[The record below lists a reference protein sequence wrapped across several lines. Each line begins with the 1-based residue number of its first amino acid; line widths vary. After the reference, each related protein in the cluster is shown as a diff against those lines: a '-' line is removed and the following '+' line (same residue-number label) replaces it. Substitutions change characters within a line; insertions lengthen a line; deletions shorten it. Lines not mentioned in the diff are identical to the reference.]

1 MYDFATVLN
10 ELRQWRAG
18 TGAAPTYADALR
30 LRREIVSEN
39 SKTLAAAASAS
50 SKVQAA
56 QIQLGL
62 IEDGPGLWDLVR
74 LRHPY
79 LICTDD
85 RDGKQEWVEYAEGS
99 WSVIANVPNLI
110 RRIMDDMGIDP
121 EQRGVEGKVRAVFG
135 RLGAKRRVLG
145 LALGEGSRIDY
156 TTMRAVPLRGSAE
169 HRVIGCA
176 SKLLLV
182 DEDGHWREEPYSEEL
197 YVPIRLPVDPT
208 AAHTPTP
215 FIDRFLRTLLKDDA
229 HIGAWNDWCSYCLS
243 PGNWHKRIL
252 LIVSP
257 KDSGKTTLLLLLRTL
272 LGEANCQSV
281 SARDMTNGFFHAR
294 MRTCLANISEEDTGY
309 GKDFEALVKAV
320 SGGSPIGFNIKY
332 GAVGS
337 YVPAWKPI
345 LAGNDA
351 PTLIDDSGAYADRLL
366 TLRTQ
371 PIPAAQQIKKPES
384 WWIARF
390 SDELPAY
397 LRRLL
402 DLMPRIEADGLR
414 SPGQSANDVYRLR
427 LESSPILQWLTDETS
442 FEGGA
447 RHTKDEVYANYKRWA
462 AANGCKVLAKSV
474 FFRKLR
480 ALPEV
485 RELLDQGRLDFD
497 ARPAG
502 GGRKRCVRGL
512 ALDEQPVTTIRI
524 G

>member
-1 MYDFATVLN
+1 MYDFATTLH

-18 TGAAPTYADALR
+18 AGPAPTYADALR
-30 LRREIVSEN
+30 LRREIASEN
-39 SKTLAAAASAS
+39 SKTLAAAAGAS
-50 SKVQAA
+50 NKVQAA
-56 QIQLGL
+56 QIRLGL
-62 IEDGPGLWDLVR
+62 IEDGPALWDLVQ
-74 LRHPY
+74 LRHPH

-85 RDGKQEWVEYAEGS
+85 KDGKQEWVEYAEGS
-99 WSVIANVPNLI
+99 WHVIANVPNLI

-121 EQRGVEGKVRAVFG
+121 EQRGVEAKVRAVLG

-197 YVPIRLPVDPT
+197 YVPIQLPADP
-208 AAHTPTP
+208 AEARAPTP
-215 FIDRFLRTLLKDDA
+215 FIDRFLRTVLNDDA
-229 HIGAWNDWCSYCLS
+229 HIDAWNDWCSYCLS

-272 LGEANCQSV
+272 LGEVNCQSV

-337 YVPAWKPI
+337 YVPGWKPI

-371 PIPAAQQIKKPES
+371 PIPVSQQIKKPES

-390 SDELPAY
+390 TAELPGY

-402 DLMPRIEADGLR
+402 DLMPRIEAEGLR
-414 SPGQSANDVYRLR
+414 CPGPSADDVRLLR
-427 LESSPILQWLTDETS
+427 LESSPILQWLAEETTLD
-442 FEGGA
+442 A
-447 RHTKDEVYANYKRWA
+447 NACHTKDEVYASYRRWA
-462 AANGCKVLAKSV
+462 AANGYKVLAKSV

-485 RELLDQGRLDFD
+485 RESLDDGRIDLD

-502 GGRKRCVRGL
+502 GGRKRVVRGL
-512 ALDEQPVTTIRI
+512 ALEEAPVTTIRI
-524 G
+524 